1 VPTQCLTAYQISYY
15 KKMIKW
21 RGTGGNYSWLSDDEC
36 YIDQTDLIF
45 HNLFNTANMIFEW
58 CCIVIE
64 SVEA

>member
-1 VPTQCLTAYQISYY
+1 
-15 KKMIKW
+15 MIKW

-45 HNLFNTANMIFEW
+45 DNLFNTANMIFEC